1 MCQLSTT
8 AENHSMFGP
17 LFNLDLTQRR
27 KNGRRNTSP
36 QDDNMTAQPG
46 EGSGDLKRPHDMAT
60 PDNDTPSKKTLSEA
74 PATPSDSSAVR
85 TSSRKSRQNCS
96 GNKTPARGSEN
107 NAGDVASTS
116 SSPTRSFFFLRLPIG
131 QYGPVSQLSRSEE
144 RCTGPFNWGEAHCA
158 GEKVKRK
165 IGPFLR
171 KSLKNQTKT
180 RTQQTGAQPA
190 TATRNPLAR
199 LPGARAKEEKTT
211 TNKRLH
217 KQILVRLNVLDLQW
231 TIL

>member
-1 MCQLSTT
+1 MLAEGFFQPFSLPGNLFLIVTWWGTT
-8 AENHSMFGP
+8 IFEVCKDVLAGIFEKITAGP
-17 LFNLDLTQRR
+17 LQ
-27 KNGRRNTSP
+27 TSHFHF
-36 QDDNMTAQPG
+36 
-46 EGSGDLKRPHDMAT
+46 L
-60 PDNDTPSKKTLSEA
+60 LSWWTVVDPFLGKDHE
-74 PATPSDSSAVR
+74 
-85 TSSRKSRQNCS
+85 
-96 GNKTPARGSEN
+96 
-107 NAGDVASTS
+107 
-116 SSPTRSFFFLRLPIG
+116 SSPLQNGSRVSIGYVAESWAIFFLRLPIG

-171 KSLKNQTKT
+171 KSLKNQTRT
-180 RTQQTGAQPA
+180 RTQQKGAQPA

-199 LPGARAKEEKTT
+199 LPGARAKEETNP

-217 KQILVRLNVLDLQW
+217 QQILVRLNVLDLQW

>member
-1 MCQLSTT
+1 MDDT
-8 AENHSMFGP
+8 AS
-17 LFNLDLTQRR
+17 LQRR
-27 KNGRRNTSP
+27 L
-36 QDDNMTAQPG
+36 MTIAVK
-46 EGSGDLKRPHDMAT
+46 E
-60 PDNDTPSKKTLSEA
+60 
-74 PATPSDSSAVR
+74 PALCPMI
-85 TSSRKSRQNCS
+85 
-96 GNKTPARGSEN
+96 
-107 NAGDVASTS
+107 
-116 SSPTRSFFFLRLPIG
+116 FFFLRLPIG

-144 RCTGPFNWGEAHCA
+144 SCTGPFNWGEAHCA

-165 IGPFLR
+165 IGPFLW

-180 RTQQTGAQPA
+180 RTQQKGAQPA

>member
-1 MCQLSTT
+1 MSNSSWVIFT
-8 AENHSMFGP
+8 P
-17 LFNLDLTQRR
+17 LFQYGWPPWCWGIFALLLPRAHQYLLLDNLITGKDGL
-27 KNGRRNTSP
+27 P
-36 QDDNMTAQPG
+36 
-46 EGSGDLKRPHDMAT
+46 
-60 PDNDTPSKKTLSEA
+60 
-74 PATPSDSSAVR
+74 
-85 TSSRKSRQNCS
+85 
-96 GNKTPARGSEN
+96 
-107 NAGDVASTS
+107 
-116 SSPTRSFFFLRLPIG
+116 SSPFFFLRLPIG

-144 RCTGPFNWGEAHCA
+144 RCTGPFNWGEPHCA

-171 KSLKNQTKT
+171 KSLKNQTRT
-180 RTQQTGAQPA
+180 RTQQKGAQPA

-217 KQILVRLNVLDLQW
+217 QQILVRLNVLDLQW

>member
-1 MCQLSTT
+1 MDDT
-8 AENHSMFGP
+8 AS
-17 LFNLDLTQRR
+17 LQRR
-27 KNGRRNTSP
+27 LLLVH
-36 QDDNMTAQPG
+36 Q
-46 EGSGDLKRPHDMAT
+46 RP
-60 PDNDTPSKKTLSEA
+60 
-74 PATPSDSSAVR
+74 AV
-85 TSSRKSRQNCS
+85 KADFYCS
-96 GNKTPARGSEN
+96 GGL
-107 NAGDVASTS
+107 
-116 SSPTRSFFFLRLPIG
+116 FFLRLPIG

-171 KSLKNQTKT
+171 KSLKNQTRT
-180 RTQQTGAQPA
+180 RTQQKGAQPA

>member
-1 MCQLSTT
+1 MLKDTF
-8 AENHSMFGP
+8 AP
-17 LFNLDLTQRR
+17 
-27 KNGRRNTSP
+27 
-36 QDDNMTAQPG
+36 
-46 EGSGDLKRPHDMAT
+46 GDLDTVINQLVFRGHGDLEQFVDD
-60 PDNDTPSKKTLSEA
+60 PDLF
-74 PATPSDSSAVR
+74 VR
-85 TSSRKSRQNCS
+85 
-96 GNKTPARGSEN
+96 
-107 NAGDVASTS
+107 VV
-116 SSPTRSFFFLRLPIG
+116 FFFLRLPIG

-171 KSLKNQTKT
+171 KSLKNQTRT
-180 RTQQTGAQPA
+180 RTQQKGAQPA

-217 KQILVRLNVLDLQW
+217 QQILVRLNVLDLQW

>member
-1 MCQLSTT
+1 MFLHGSRSKESTDPCDILPPRPWDPR
-8 AENHSMFGP
+8 GP
-17 LFNLDLTQRR
+17 TLPLLDQV
-27 KNGRRNTSP
+27 
-36 QDDNMTAQPG
+36 
-46 EGSGDLKRPHDMAT
+46 SG
-60 PDNDTPSKKTLSEA
+60 TPS
-74 PATPSDSSAVR
+74 PYPSRHMVPSF
-85 TSSRKSRQNCS
+85 
-96 GNKTPARGSEN
+96 
-107 NAGDVASTS
+107 
-116 SSPTRSFFFLRLPIG
+116 SFFPAAAYWPVWPG
-131 QYGPVSQLSRSEE
+131 QSTVSVGRKLYRS
-144 RCTGPFNWGEAHCA
+144 PFNWGEAHCA

-180 RTQQTGAQPA
+180 RTQQKGAQPA

>member
-1 MCQLSTT
+1 MDNSLTMYCPSILLGTRLQSILRLCWYLLILGSTILRFKPFALMRT
-8 AENHSMFGP
+8 YLTLP
-17 LFNLDLTQRR
+17 LATGFRLV
-27 KNGRRNTSP
+27 P
-36 QDDNMTAQPG
+36 Q
-46 EGSGDLKRPHDMAT
+46 EILEE
-60 PDNDTPSKKTLSEA
+60 LF
-74 PATPSDSSAVR
+74 
-85 TSSRKSRQNCS
+85 
-96 GNKTPARGSEN
+96 
-107 NAGDVASTS
+107 
-116 SSPTRSFFFLRLPIG
+116 FFFLRLPIG

-171 KSLKNQTKT
+171 KSLKNQTRT
-180 RTQQTGAQPA
+180 RTQQKGAQPA

-199 LPGARAKEEKTT
+199 LPGARANEETNP

-217 KQILVRLNVLDLQW
+217 QQILVRLNVLDLQW